1 MNPLCLRLT
10 TLLLFCIS
18 TSAIAQ
24 TTVTLK
30 NGSVPYGDI
39 ASGSSIVNRGT
50 FSDQSK
56 AYTIKQERGQF
67 YFLSDGTN
75 EGWVFKVSVEPVK
88 GEKAK
93 AAVTTFDA
101 YLVDVLDGD
110 TIRIQKKDASV
121 LTIRLL
127 GIDTPEASQAYG
139 FEATRE
145 LKRLLTGRTMKIEPS
160 GKDRYRRTL
169 GVITVGQTNINLE
182 MVKSGLAWHYTAK
195 SKNAALA
202 NAEAEAKRLRK
213 GLWVQPTRISP
224 WDYRNGV
231 RQQTARPKNVPSIRT
246 ADYLV
251 YVTEYGSKYHRGNCG
266 HLRKSKQPIPL
277 SRARSAYGACE
288 HCNPPR

>member
-1 MNPLCLRLT
+1 MNLLCLRLT
-10 TLLLFCIS
+10 ILLLFGFSIP
-18 TSAIAQ
+18 AFGQ
-24 TTVTLK
+24 VVTIK

-56 AYTIKQERGQF
+56 TYMIKQERGHF
-67 YFLSDGTN
+67 YLLSDGTN
-75 EGWVFKVSVEPVK
+75 EGWVFKISVESGKVK
-88 GEKAK
+88 KAK

-101 YLVDVLDGD
+101 YLIDVLDGD
-110 TIRIQKKDASV
+110 TIRIQKKDASI

-127 GIDTPEASQAYG
+127 GIDTPESKQAYG
-139 FEATRE
+139 LEATRE
-145 LKRLLTGRTMKIEPS
+145 LKRLLTGRTMKIETS
-160 GKDRYRRTL
+160 SNDRYGKVL
-169 GVITVGQTNINLE
+169 GVIKIDQTNVNLE
-182 MVKSGLAWHYTAK
+182 MVKSGFAWHYVAK
-195 SKNAALA
+195 SKDAALA

-213 GLWVQPTRISP
+213 GLWSQPTRISP

-231 RQQTARPKNVPSIRT
+231 RQQTTKPQNVPSIRT
-246 ADYLV
+246 TDYQV

-277 SRARSAYGACE
+277 SRARSAYGPCE